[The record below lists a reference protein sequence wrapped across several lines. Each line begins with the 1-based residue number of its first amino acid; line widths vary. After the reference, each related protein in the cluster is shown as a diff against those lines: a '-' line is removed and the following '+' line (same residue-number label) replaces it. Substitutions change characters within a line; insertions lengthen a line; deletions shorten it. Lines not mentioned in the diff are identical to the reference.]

1 MTRTFATIAT
11 TLARPAV
18 AALLAAGVLAGAAR
32 AQTATPS
39 ADQQACLVA
48 KFTRANEVMDAASTQ
63 AADLF
68 KSRYPDKAELIDAM
82 RAADSSLRDGSLVVF
97 KHLIATDPSKLNLR
111 DGMGIEIAVPMFT
124 VATELEALKGVD
136 PSVQDLLDR
145 GAAAQK
151 SLEANE
157 ALQTWYREEAMP
169 ALQNEVMAFQTE
181 ARSKLAE
188 INTQECGWP
197 AKGAAALSDARRSCM
212 IDAVKTLS
220 TAQVTSEQATAALWL
235 KAMPEQAALISA
247 ERDRKIAES
256 EIAAIEFAYAATT
269 APMRLLMSPDAEEVY
284 QFQTLMPLEIESAR
298 MELETSD
305 PAYVEAKERR
315 RAATR
320 ASAKLGGVR
329 RLTYLISDAQSKGI
343 PMDDELFRAEQEAIS
358 QAGTASSAK
367 CPR

>member
-124 VATELEALKGVD
+124 VATELEPLKGTD
-136 PSVQDLLDR
+136 PSVQELLDR
-145 GAAAQK
+145 GAAAQRV
-151 SLEANE
+151 LEANE
-157 ALQTWYREEAMP
+157 AGATLELRYEAVVVNLVAGNRTLYFDFLPLKLPRLRGYSIRVQLYTVPGQVHYDSTRKLLYSHPP
-169 ALQNEVMAFQTE
+169 A
-181 ARSKLAE
+181 R
-188 INTQECGWP
+188 
-197 AKGAAALSDARRSCM
+197 
-212 IDAVKTLS
+212 
-220 TAQVTSEQATAALWL
+220 
-235 KAMPEQAALISA
+235 
-247 ERDRKIAES
+247 
-256 EIAAIEFAYAATT
+256 
-269 APMRLLMSPDAEEVY
+269 
-284 QFQTLMPLEIESAR
+284 
-298 MELETSD
+298 
-305 PAYVEAKERR
+305 
-315 RAATR
+315 
-320 ASAKLGGVR
+320 
-329 RLTYLISDAQSKGI
+329 
-343 PMDDELFRAEQEAIS
+343 
-358 QAGTASSAK
+358 
-367 CPR
+367 